1 MSLLRKHIQG
11 HWPSIKYMKLWTAA
25 LVHQLLLIRLWVSL
39 YCVTKP
45 WSSVRFCSDC
55 SSGNGAVVDL
65 KSMIILIKLTLQ
77 WSVGITI
84 VLTYSLI
91 CVNCRGADQQVAAKV
106 AYIEFDDSTS
116 AGVSLHLTNTVFIDR
131 ALMVVPV
138 MDGEFGEHINCHPHH
153 GWWVWWTHKLSLSWI
168 VSLMNT

>member
-1 MSLLRKHIQG
+1 
-11 HWPSIKYMKLWTAA
+11 
-25 LVHQLLLIRLWVSL
+25 
-39 YCVTKP
+39 
-45 WSSVRFCSDC
+45 VRFCSDH

-65 KSMIILIKLTLQ
+65 KSMIILIKQTAVKC
-77 WSVGITI
+77 WYNYCYI

-138 MDGEFGEHINCHPHH
+138 MDGEFGEHI
-153 GWWVWWTHKLSLSWI
+153 KLSSSSWM
-168 VSLMNT
+168 VSLIDPHIHGCPCVGW

>member
-1 MSLLRKHIQG
+1 
-11 HWPSIKYMKLWTAA
+11 MKC
-25 LVHQLLLIRLWVSL
+25 RYN
-39 YCVTKP
+39 YCY
-45 WSSVRFCSDC
+45 
-55 SSGNGAVVDL
+55 
-65 KSMIILIKLTLQ
+65 
-77 WSVGITI
+77 I

-153 GWWVWWTHKLSLSWI
+153 GW
-168 VSLMNT
+168 